1 METRNRDPDRVR
13 WFFALTAA
21 AYNLIHLLKFLAA
34 PGPVCPASGQMRAY
48 ERKIAQRSMKRG
60 HPEAV

>member
-1 METRNRDPDRVR
+1 METRHRDPDRVR

-34 PGPVCPASGQMRAY
+34 LARVCPACGQMRPY
-48 ERKIAQRSMKRG
+48 DRQIAQRSMKRG